1 MMTSDQS
8 TGLMSISGSGLDQ
21 GTDIADHQDHSL
33 PGYLAYLS
41 LGFKLVAA
49 AVTTLL
55 ASQVIA
61 TIKATRSL
69 HKPHHIFIANLMV
82 ADMMLVLIGCLL
94 STIMTV
100 GFALGEDDLIDC
112 NLFRFPFVPA
122 LMISFSYVMI
132 SGDMV
137 AAIRFPLKYK
147 QIMTPR
153 VIAAIIAGSWA
164 LALIPLA
171 PLMFHKVGGFIS
183 ASQFGTCLLSADALI
198 EIFLILTLPGCMSC
212 LVALFLNVYV
222 AVRVYYIHRSIDN
235 ETQMSGVSKADEV
248 IKQKSTRIKK
258 YMKPIIVIL
267 SGGIMITIF
276 MSLLFVIGVVAIP
289 SPFYHDVMECIAYP
303 NAFYVISLLHPFVY
317 GLYFK
322 QIRQPMMK
330 RMKTMFYWSKFNTA
344 TVAPQ
349 MPRTAR
355 M

>member
-1 MMTSDQS
+1 MMMTSNQS
-8 TGLMSISGSGLDQ
+8 TGLMSISESGLDQ
-21 GTDIADHQDHSL
+21 GTDIADHQDPSL

-112 NLFRFPFVPA
+112 NLFRLPFVPA
-122 LMISFSYVMI
+122 LVMSFSYAII

-137 AAIRFPLKYK
+137 AAIRFPYKYK
-147 QIMTPR
+147 QTMIPR
-153 VIAAIIAGSWA
+153 VIASIIAGSWV

-171 PLMFHKVGGFIS
+171 PLMFHRVDGFIN
-183 ASQFGTCLLSADALI
+183 AAQFGTCLPTGDALI
-198 EIFLILTLPGCMSC
+198 EIFVILTLPVSVSS
-212 LVALFLNVYV
+212 LVALLFNVYV
-222 AVRVYYIHRSIDN
+222 AVRVYYIHRNIDN
-235 ETQMSGVSKADEV
+235 ETQLSGVSKVDEV
-248 IKQKSTRIKK
+248 IKQKSARIKK
-258 YMKPIIVIL
+258 YMKPIIVVML
-267 SGGIMITIF
+267 GGILITIS
-276 MSLLFVIGVVAIP
+276 MSLLYLIKAVAIS
-289 SPFYHDVMECIAYP
+289 SPFYHNVMVLIVYT
-303 NAFYVISLLHPFVY
+303 NGFYAVPLLHPFVY

-330 RMKTMFYWSKFNTA
+330 QMKGLLCQSDTTA
-344 TVAPQ
+344 TAQ
-349 MPRTAR
+349 MPRIAW